1 MLIPN
6 DREISGRSC
15 VRRCSRCAGAA
26 WTKRPSLRSSG
37 AARCLACTAGAA
49 TGRGSRCEGLRT
61 VLCPAIVAPQRADTN
76 WTGQNGTAGLTG
88 VSRRRRCSYTVPFRT
103 APHYTTTTTSRNPHH
118 TWHNSPFEL
127 RPSAFYLP
135 SSPSTLRRNPPL
147 PLLLPFSTSGFDS
160 IRSGSVRS
168 GTILLLSAALILAYT
183 LHVPVQN
190 SRNRNRNGARRDGK
204 AHLFTID
211 HDRAGTGSMRFC
223 RLPASAFVLPSILA
237 YLVLCYFLAGRSSGL
252 VHLGVWEFLG
262 VALRCFPCLSLSLPG
277 ARFQNFKRYLSSTRP
292 RLPSTFT
299 IITYYTP
306 FPLIDS
312 A

>member
-26 WTKRPSLRSSG
+26 WTKRPSSRSSG

-61 VLCPAIVAPQRADTN
+61 VLRPAVMAPQRADTN

-118 TWHNSPFEL
+118 TWHNSPFDL
-127 RPSAFYLP
+127 RPSAFYLS

-147 PLLLPFSTSGFDS
+147 PLLLPFSASGFDS

-211 HDRAGTGSMRFC
+211 HDRAGGGVYEVLSVTGVGV
-223 RLPASAFVLPSILA
+223 RLAIYSCLFGTLLLSCWAF
-237 YLVLCYFLAGRSSGL
+237 F
-252 VHLGVWEFLG
+252 GVGSTWEFG
-262 VALRCFPCLSLSLPG
+262 SFWALRCFPCLSLPG
-277 ARFQNFKRYLSSTRP
+277 ARFQNFKRYLSFTRP
-292 RLPSTFT
+292 RLPFTFT